1 MLLLLKHGTN
11 AINFAQAL
19 KIMSQWELQFITLMK
34 PANYLAAILA
44 QNLSLQWVSIIFK
57 RLALNAGRLGVNTGL
72 LNKKGFNYG

>member
-1 MLLLLKHGTN
+1 
-11 AINFAQAL
+11 
-19 KIMSQWELQFITLMK
+19 MK

-44 QNLSLQWVSIIFK
+44 QNLSLQWISIIFK